1 VTFLERET
9 LSKMVPNARTRS
21 FFVLTVQVNEGFRR
35 MYDANDVKAAW
46 SVIWRIAVVSR
57 SGTAMSAV
65 EQMGGSWMLAMTWP
79 WNCTSRP
86 AGSSMSASKGPL
98 RGRGGQR

>member
-1 VTFLERET
+1 
-9 LSKMVPNARTRS
+9 M
-21 FFVLTVQVNEGFRR
+21 LTVQVKEGFRR
-35 MYDANDVKAAW
+35 MYEANDVKAAW

-86 AGSSMSASKGPL
+86 AGNSMSASKGPL
-98 RGRGGQR
+98 RARGGQRCGRRKGRGLTR